1 MCHEGNENLLCLLYS
16 ESGHLGRTA
25 GFLAAFASAAAAVY
39 SGISYYLGFGILP
52 FLDSPKTPPAGPE
65 RRCQGA
71 LAVAPYIAGAC
82 IFITLNWGSY
92 IYATT
97 RGFIL
102 QASLAYFINP
112 IVVVFFGGLIFQEK
126 LRPIQKLSIFVAG
139 LGLALAFFIYGVVPW
154 LSFIIC
160 LTWATYSMIKK
171 KVVLDSQVSVFI
183 ESFSMVPLA
192 LAFILFSEANGI
204 GAAGIFNGWQWLLLP
219 ATGVVTAVPMMLFSA
234 GVKGIPMTTGGILM
248 YFSPSIT
255 LVIGVLSGEVITE
268 PLLLTFCF
276 AWVAVA
282 LYMYG
287 IYQTIHRLRQRT

>member
-1 MCHEGNENLLCLLYS
+1 MKGTKIYYVYFILSQVIWGVLPAFWLLLRQLPPLYTLASRIIWASVFCFFLILQKHLLP
-16 ESGHLGRTA
+16 GLKGVA
-25 GFLAAFASAAAAVY
+25 
-39 SGISYYLGFGILP
+39 
-52 FLDSPKTPPAGPE
+52 KE
-65 RRCQGA
+65 RWQW
-71 LAVAPYIAGAC
+71 PYIAGAC

-112 IVVVFFGGLIFQEK
+112 IVVVFFGGLIFREK

-204 GAAGIFNGWQWLLLP
+204 GAAGTFSGWQWLLLP

-255 LVIGVLSGEVITE
+255 LIIGVLSGEVITE
-268 PLLLTFCF
+268 PLLLTCCF

-287 IYQTIHRLRQRT
+287 IYQTIHRLRQTT

>member
-1 MCHEGNENLLCLLYS
+1 MNGTKIYYVYFILSQVIWGVLPAFWLLLRQLPPLYTLSSRIIWASVFCFFLILQKHLLP
-16 ESGHLGRTA
+16 GLKGVA
-25 GFLAAFASAAAAVY
+25 
-39 SGISYYLGFGILP
+39 
-52 FLDSPKTPPAGPE
+52 KE
-65 RRCQGA
+65 RWQW
-71 LAVAPYIAGAC
+71 PYIAGAC

-112 IVVVFFGGLIFQEK
+112 IVVVFFGGLIFREK
-126 LRPIQKLSIFVAG
+126 LRPIQKLSVFVAG

-192 LAFILFSEANGI
+192 LAFIIFSEVNGV
-204 GAAGIFNGWQWLLLP
+204 GAAGTFSGWQWLLLP

-255 LVIGVLSGEVITE
+255 LIIGVLAGEVITE

-287 IYQTIHRLRQRT
+287 IYQTIHRLRQTT

>member
-1 MCHEGNENLLCLLYS
+1 MKGTKIYYFYFILSQVIWGVLPAFWLLLRELPPLYTLSSRIIWASVLCFFLILQKHLLP
-16 ESGHLGRTA
+16 GLKGVA
-25 GFLAAFASAAAAVY
+25 
-39 SGISYYLGFGILP
+39 
-52 FLDSPKTPPAGPE
+52 KE
-65 RRCQGA
+65 RWQW
-71 LAVAPYIAGAC
+71 PYIAGAC

-112 IVVVFFGGLIFQEK
+112 IVVVFFGGLIFREK
-126 LRPIQKLSIFVAG
+126 LRPIQKLSVFVAG

-192 LAFILFSEANGI
+192 LAFIAFSEANGVGAI
-204 GAAGIFNGWQWLLLP
+204 GVFSGWQWLLLP

-234 GVKGIPMTTGGILM
+234 GVKGIPITTGGILM

-255 LVIGVLSGEVITE
+255 LIIGVLSGEVITE

-287 IYQTIHRLRQRT
+287 IYQTIHRLRQTTT

>member
-1 MCHEGNENLLCLLYS
+1 MQGPKIYYVFFILSQVIWGVLPAFWLLLRQLPPLYTLASRIIWASVFCFFLILQKHLLP
-16 ESGHLGRTA
+16 GLKGVA
-25 GFLAAFASAAAAVY
+25 
-39 SGISYYLGFGILP
+39 
-52 FLDSPKTPPAGPE
+52 KE
-65 RRCQGA
+65 RWQW
-71 LAVAPYIAGAC
+71 PYIAGAC

-92 IYATT
+92 IYAKT

-102 QASLAYFINP
+102 QASLAYFIIP
-112 IVVVFFGGLIFQEK
+112 IVVVFFGGLIFREK

-192 LAFILFSEANGI
+192 LAFILFSEANGV
-204 GAAGIFNGWQWLLLP
+204 GAAGTFSGWQWLLLP

-255 LVIGVLSGEVITE
+255 LIIGVLSGEVITE
-268 PLLLTFCF
+268 PLLLTLCF

-287 IYQTIHRLRQRT
+287 IYQTIHRLRQTT

>member
-1 MCHEGNENLLCLLYS
+1 M
-16 ESGHLGRTA
+16 
-25 GFLAAFASAAAAVY
+25 
-39 SGISYYLGFGILP
+39 
-52 FLDSPKTPPAGPE
+52 
-65 RRCQGA
+65 
-71 LAVAPYIAGAC
+71 
-82 IFITLNWGSY
+82 
-92 IYATT
+92 
-97 RGFIL
+97 
-102 QASLAYFINP
+102 AYFINP
-112 IVVVFFGGLIFQEK
+112 IVVVFFGGLIFREK
-126 LRPIQKLSIFVAG
+126 LRPIQKLSVFVAG

-192 LAFILFSEANGI
+192 LAFIIFSEVNGV
-204 GAAGIFNGWQWLLLP
+204 GAAGTFSGWQWLLLP

-255 LVIGVLSGEVITE
+255 LIIGVLSGEVITE

-287 IYQTIHRLRQRT
+287 IYQTIHRLRQTT

>member
-1 MCHEGNENLLCLLYS
+1 MKGTKIYYVYFILSQVIWGVLPAFWLLLRQLPPLYTLASRIIWASVLCFFLILQKHLLP
-16 ESGHLGRTA
+16 GLKGVA
-25 GFLAAFASAAAAVY
+25 
-39 SGISYYLGFGILP
+39 
-52 FLDSPKTPPAGPE
+52 KE
-65 RRCQGA
+65 RWQW
-71 LAVAPYIAGAC
+71 PYIAGAC

-112 IVVVFFGGLIFQEK
+112 IVVVFFGGLIFREK

-268 PLLLTFCF
+268 PLLLTFCL

>member
-1 MCHEGNENLLCLLYS
+1 MKGTKIYYVYFILSQVIWGVLPAFWLLLRQLPPLYTLASRIIWASVFCFFLILQKHLLP
-16 ESGHLGRTA
+16 GLKGVA
-25 GFLAAFASAAAAVY
+25 
-39 SGISYYLGFGILP
+39 
-52 FLDSPKTPPAGPE
+52 KE
-65 RRCQGA
+65 RWQW
-71 LAVAPYIAGAC
+71 PYIAGAC

-112 IVVVFFGGLIFQEK
+112 IVVVFFGGLIFREK

-204 GAAGIFNGWQWLLLP
+204 GAAGTFFTEHYLDYRRLVRRSHYRTAPVDLLLCLGGGGP
-219 ATGVVTAVPMMLFSA
+219 LHVRNLSNHPSSSSND
-234 GVKGIPMTTGGILM
+234 ITT
-248 YFSPSIT
+248 
-255 LVIGVLSGEVITE
+255 
-268 PLLLTFCF
+268 
-276 AWVAVA
+276 
-282 LYMYG
+282 
-287 IYQTIHRLRQRT
+287 

>member
-1 MCHEGNENLLCLLYS
+1 MCHERNENLLFLFYPQ
-16 ESGHLGRTA
+16 SGHLGRTS
-25 GFLAAFASAAAAVY
+25 GLLAAPARAAAAVY
-39 SGISYYLGFGILP
+39 AVIANHLGFCPLF
-52 FLDSPKTPPAGPE
+52 FLDSSKTSPAGAEGVAKE
-65 RRCQGA
+65 RWQW
-71 LAVAPYIAGAC
+71 PYIAGAC

-112 IVVVFFGGLIFQEK
+112 IVLVFFGSILFREK
-126 LRPIQKLSIFVAG
+126 LRPVQRLSVVVAG

-192 LAFILFSEANGI
+192 LASSPSVRPTVSVRLASS
-204 GAAGIFNGWQWLLLP
+204 AAGNGCSCRRQASLR
-219 ATGVVTAVPMMLFSA
+219 
-234 GVKGIPMTTGGILM
+234 
-248 YFSPSIT
+248 
-255 LVIGVLSGEVITE
+255 
-268 PLLLTFCF
+268 
-276 AWVAVA
+276 
-282 LYMYG
+282 LY
-287 IYQTIHRLRQRT
+287 R